1 MAISKS
7 TSDPPDTS
15 DPEALLVEGSGN
27 FTDQVQEDFA
37 PVGQKANEEE
47 VDLGLQG
54 DEEECVDCEVT
65 DWSDWSPCSAACN
78 SVTTSRTHAVVIPGT
93 ECGNPC
99 PPFVVTEQCN
109 TEPCPTSAILSRAL
123 LNVPMNAAVTPIAN
137 KTRSVWN
144 ASQTV
149 CMYVCLA

>member
-1 MAISKS
+1 VAISKS
-7 TSDPPDTS
+7 TSNPPDTL
-15 DPEALLVEGSGN
+15 DPEALLVAGSGN

-47 VDLGLQG
+47 VDPGLQG

-78 SVTTSRTHAVVIPGT
+78 SATRSRAHAVLIPGT

-109 TEPCPTSAILSRAL
+109 TEPCPTECPHECCGDTDCQQDKQCLD
-123 LNVPMNAAVTPIAN
+123 NECKPN
-137 KTRSVWN
+137 
-144 ASQTV
+144 
-149 CMYVCLA
+149 CMYVCTVCLA